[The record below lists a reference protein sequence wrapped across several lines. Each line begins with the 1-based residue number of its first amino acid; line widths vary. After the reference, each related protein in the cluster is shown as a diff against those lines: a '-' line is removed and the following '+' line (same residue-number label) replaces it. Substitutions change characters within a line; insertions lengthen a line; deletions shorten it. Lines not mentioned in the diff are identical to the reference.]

1 MPRPVRTKERGINQR
16 ARLNVPL
23 KENHFSIH
31 PLEKLLESFRCRFW
45 PEQGS
50 KGRQARNAGLLIYLA
65 NEPSSPVYPVYLPM
79 DRETPTERGPS
90 LSLSSF
96 LQQPVAF
103 VFDQQNVLK
112 KQSNEAKDQPMTSN
126 HSFSFSLSS
135 YIFNVLKIENSFHN
149 PQIPSILFLQNLQ
162 NTSFHYSFSIILLSQ
177 NIFDFCDVIKKKKE
191 RKNTSLLYY

>member
-1 MPRPVRTKERGINQR
+1 
-16 ARLNVPL
+16 
-23 KENHFSIH
+23 
-31 PLEKLLESFRCRFW
+31 
-45 PEQGS
+45 
-50 KGRQARNAGLLIYLA
+50 
-65 NEPSSPVYPVYLPM
+65 M

-135 YIFNVLKIENSFHN
+135 YIFNILKIENSFHN

-191 RKNTSLLYY
+191 RKKEHFSSILLNNNRRNDGDRTEKNLE